1 MCSIV
6 LGLIMV
12 LGQFATAA
20 PQGGGGPVI
29 VCRCCSCAQLN
40 CCGRSSPSTPL
51 SAPVSSSTDFRVQAP
66 ALIVVAV
73 LSTPP
78 ETPARAL
85 VSAER
90 SLSQR
95 AAVPVYDRNCSYLIW
110 FSVSRPKCALTWR
123 ISAPSR

>member
-12 LGQFATAA
+12 LGQFASAA
-20 PQGGGGPVI
+20 PQGGAGPVI
-29 VCRCCSCAQLN
+29 VACGCCSCAQLN
-40 CCGRSSPSTPL
+40 CCGTASPSTPL
-51 SAPVSSSTDFRVQAP
+51 SAPVSSSTDFRVLAP
-66 ALIVVAV
+66 VLIVVAV

-78 ETPARAL
+78 ETPSRAL

-95 AAVPVYDRNCSYLIW
+95 AAVPVYDRNCSYLI
-110 FSVSRPKCALTWR
+110 
-123 ISAPSR
+123 